1 MGKPTG
7 FLEYDRANAK
17 AMSPKTRV
25 KNFNEFHTP
34 LSEAEQRRQGARC
47 MECGVPFCQSG
58 MMIKGMTSG
67 CPLNNLIP
75 EWNDLVY
82 TGNWK
87 QAYNRL
93 KRTNSFPEFTS
104 RVCPAPCEAACT
116 CGLNGDPVSIKEN
129 EFAVIEKAYADG
141 LAGPKPPKIRT
152 GKKVAVI
159 GSGPAGLAAADQL
172 NKRGHSVTVYERE
185 DRVGGLL
192 MYGIPNMKLEKQIIE
207 RKIAVMEAEG
217 VTFVTGADVGKNQKA
232 DKLLKE
238 YDSVIL
244 ACGASNPRDINAP
257 GRDADGIYFA
267 VDFLKSTTKCLL
279 AERDAKLS
287 AEAAEAAAQAEKA
300 RMTAPISAAGP
311 YAGAYA
317 AETPRA
323 GGAASGAGNL
333 SGNGSAAGGVT
344 GISGATNASLSAA
357 DTAMPVTRLTEGKY
371 ISAKGKHVIV
381 IGGGDT
387 GNDCVGT
394 SIRHGCKSVVQLEMM
409 PKPPEK
415 RTEDNSWPE
424 WPRILKTDYG
434 QEEAIAAFGGD
445 PRIYQTTVKEFK
457 KNKEGQL
464 CAAVLVSLTP
474 QKDEKTG
481 RTMMVPV
488 EGSEREVPADLVLIA
503 AGFLGSQKYV
513 SDAFG
518 VKLNARTNV
527 DTAPGSYK
535 TNVEKVF
542 AAGDMHRGQSLVVW
556 AIREGR
562 EVAKE
567 VDAALMG
574 YTNLM

>member
-7 FLEYDRANAK
+7 FMEYDRANAK
-17 AMSPKTRV
+17 AASPKTRV

-141 LAGPKPPKIRT
+141 QAGPKPPKIRT

-192 MYGIPNMKLEKQIIE
+192 MYGIPNMKLEKQIVE

-232 DKLLKE
+232 EKLLKE

-300 RMTAPISAAGP
+300 RMTAPVSAAGP

-317 AETPRA
+317 EGTGAPR
-323 GGAASGAGNL
+323 
-333 SGNGSAAGGVT
+333 GV
-344 GISGATNASLSAA
+344 LSAA
-357 DTAMPVTRLTEGKY
+357 DTAMPVTRLTEGRY

-394 SIRHGCKSVVQLEMM
+394 SIRHGCKSVIQLEMM

-457 KNKEGQL
+457 KNKEGKL